1 MHSIHPLFLISLV
14 AFLLPLYLLSI
25 LLTVTLTDPRH
36 FFVLAFF
43 LLLSSYMLYL
53 FRHLLLYIRYFP

>member
-1 MHSIHPLFLISLV
+1 MHSIHPLFLISLI

-25 LLTVTLTDPRH
+25 LLTVTLSDPRH

-43 LLLSSYMLYL
+43 LLLTIYALYCL
-53 FRHLLLYIRYFP
+53 SALPSFVIQVY